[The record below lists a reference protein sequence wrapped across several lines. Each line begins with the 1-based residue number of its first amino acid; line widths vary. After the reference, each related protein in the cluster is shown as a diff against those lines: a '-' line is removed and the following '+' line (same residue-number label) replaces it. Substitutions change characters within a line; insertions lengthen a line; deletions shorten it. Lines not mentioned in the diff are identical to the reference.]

1 MRNLL
6 NVLLVK
12 FIHFFIF
19 APRGCF
25 NRGLMVLVHE
35 LLHTLGF
42 VHEHT
47 RPDRD
52 NFISIHEENIKIGAK
67 KNFVKRKQGYS
78 DFFEKGSVNPKNTPY
93 DVLSLLH
100 YGLQDFSKN
109 GEDVLTFLHE
119 LPGQTWQEPHPDDP
133 LSVVDEVEILRGTFL
148 NICTGGAGHGI

>member
-1 MRNLL
+1 
-6 NVLLVK
+6 
-12 FIHFFIF
+12 
-19 APRGCF
+19 
-25 NRGLMVLVHE
+25 MVPVHE

-52 NFISIHEENIKIGAK
+52 NFISLNEENIQLGAE

-78 DFFEKGSVNPKNTPY
+78 DFFAKGSVNPKNTPY

-100 YGLQDFSKN
+100 YGPQDFSKN

-119 LPGQTWQEPHPDDP
+119 LPGPNWPDPLPDDP
-133 LSVVDEVEILRGTFL
+133 LSVIDEVNILLGNLF
-148 NICTGGAGHGI
+148 NKFCTGGAGHGI